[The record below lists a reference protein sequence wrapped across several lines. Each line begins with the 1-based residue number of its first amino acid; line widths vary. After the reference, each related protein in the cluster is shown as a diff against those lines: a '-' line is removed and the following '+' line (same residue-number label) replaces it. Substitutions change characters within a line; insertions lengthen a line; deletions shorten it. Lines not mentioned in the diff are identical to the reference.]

1 MSDDTVRW
9 DTIVGDVAEFCGSAR
24 YGHMVFEVL
33 LLRGDDFDTHLLCT
47 LQKLLKDK

>member
-1 MSDDTVRW
+1 MSGDTVRW

-33 LLRGDDFDTHLLCT
+33 LLRGDDFDTHLL
-47 LQKLLKDK
+47 LHLAKAIKG